1 MHFRYRVIDENN
13 ELKTGVLEAVD
24 REAAKRIILENKWQV
39 IELQESSQVLDWLN
53 KAVEAKLSYEAISSF
68 CTQMAMM
75 IRTGANL
82 VKGLEI
88 LKAQSKDKNLKRV
101 IDTLITEVSRGSS
114 LSAAMKSCGNSLPKL
129 LINLVGV
136 GEQSGNLDTVLNNM
150 AAYYD
155 RENFIRKK
163 ISSASV
169 YPAILTGVLV
179 ILVIFFIN
187 FILPEITGLL
197 TDSGGELP
205 LVTQIMINSATF
217 LTRNVIFIAAG
228 VVALIAFYI
237 RLRGIPKYKY
247 KIDAFKLKVPL
258 IGKNIQNVITARFCR
273 TMSLFLKA
281 SIPIVPILDSMEGI
295 VGNEVSRIAVAQA
308 KEKIIKGKGLA
319 ASFGEEQF
327 FDEMVIQMMTIG
339 EETGQLDD
347 LMEEIA
353 KYYDKQVEVGITRMV
368 ALVEPAFTI
377 IIGIF
382 AGVMIISVAL
392 PIFNLSGGIQ

>member
-1 MHFRYRVIDENN
+1 MQFNYKVIDET
-13 ELKTGVLEAVD
+13 KTIKKGTLQAAD
-24 REAAKRIILENKWQV
+24 REAAKRMMLENKWQI
-39 IELQESSQVLDWLN
+39 IELQEGNQLLDILN
-53 KAVEAKLSYEAISSF
+53 KAVESKLSYESISSF

-88 LKAQSKDKNLKRV
+88 LKAQSKDKNLQRV
-101 IDTLITEVSRGSS
+101 ITTLITEVSRGSS
-114 LSAAMKSCGNSLPKL
+114 LSAAMRTCGRALPEL
-129 LINLVGV
+129 LVNLVAV

-150 AAYYD
+150 AEYYD

-163 ISSASV
+163 IASASV
-169 YPAILTGVLV
+169 YPAILTSVLV

-197 TDSGGELP
+197 NDSGGQLP
-205 LVTQIMINSATF
+205 LITQIMINSAGF
-217 LTRNVIFIAAG
+217 LTRNFLLLIVLIIGLVAG
-228 VVALIAFYI
+228 YFKLHS
-237 RLRGIPKYKY
+237 IPKYKLQ
-247 KIDAFKLKVPL
+247 IDGIKLKIPL
-258 IGKNIQNVITARFCR
+258 LGKNIKNVITARFCR
-273 TMSLFLKA
+273 TMALFLKA
-281 SIPIVPILDSMEGI
+281 SIPIVPILDSMEKI
-295 VGNEVSRIAVAQA
+295 VGNEVSRMAVVQA

-319 ASFGEEQF
+319 ASFGEEKF

-353 KYYDKQVEVGITRMV
+353 KYYDKQVEIGIGKMV
-368 ALVEPAFTI
+368 ALVEPVFTI

-382 AGVMIISVAL
+382 AGLMVISVAL
-392 PIFNLSGGIQ
+392 PIFNMSQGIK